1 MQLVTD
7 SREPLTDST
16 TSLLVSPTPLLA
28 CTSLGSIL
36 IAGVAFYHGRTLFS
50 FGLVPGCFVQTQCG
64 IAAISCVDSDTVLS

>member
-7 SREPLTDST
+7 SREPFTDNT
-16 TSLLVSPTPLLA
+16 TSLLVSPSPLLA
-28 CTSLGSIL
+28 CTSLGCIL

-64 IAAISCVDSDTVLS
+64 IATISRVASDTDLS